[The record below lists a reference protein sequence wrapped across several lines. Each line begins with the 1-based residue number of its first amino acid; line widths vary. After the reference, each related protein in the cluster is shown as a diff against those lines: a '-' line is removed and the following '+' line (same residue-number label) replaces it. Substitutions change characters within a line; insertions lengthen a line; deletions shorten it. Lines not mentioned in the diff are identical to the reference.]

1 MPFYLLCFQK
11 FFPFPPSPLFL
22 RVYGGVKLSYFS
34 AVWEGPMYVCLDR
47 LLRGKKFKFNCVTSI
62 NVPYKIWK
70 NNNERSLIIIVVS
83 IDLLFSNYSLQKW
96 IFHCRR
102 INKMY
107 RVLENIKRLTFT
119 VRFTHAFMYLHIAIA
134 RYRKC
139 TLPRVSK
146 IYLKFKNN
154 FQKYSNF
161 EIPKSPF
168 WKYLKSTTK
177 SASKMLKIMSPKI
190 ISGKVMVLDPIL

>member
-1 MPFYLLCFQK
+1 M
-11 FFPFPPSPLFL
+11 
-22 RVYGGVKLSYFS
+22 
-34 AVWEGPMYVCLDR
+34 
-47 LLRGKKFKFNCVTSI
+47 TSI

-154 FQKYSNF
+154 FQKYPRAILKFQNHHF
-161 EIPKSPF
+161 ENT
-168 WKYLKSTTK
+168 WKVLQ
-177 SASKMLKIMSPKI
+177 KMLKIMIPKM
-190 ISGKVMVLDPIL
+190 ISENVIFLETHSMKYIFRIFT